1 MLIIYFSLPLL
12 FLYSVPVS
20 SNYLLNNG
28 FETPDINIIL
38 ATLGYCTSWTGNN
51 FELKGPGYS
60 TLGFD
65 QFIELQVFFSNGHI
79 SQLVSLPQDGLYNFS
94 FYVKGTTLLNSNVM
108 QIIWNG

>member
-1 MLIIYFSLPLL
+1 MLTHYLFVLAVFLL
-12 FLYSVPVS
+12 FLPNCY

-28 FETPDINIIL
+28 FELPDINIIL
-38 ATLGYCTSWTGNN
+38 VTLNYCTNWTGDN

-65 QFIELQVFFSNGHI
+65 QFIELQKLLANGHI

-94 FYVKGTTLLNSNVM
+94 FLAKGTTNQNSTIM
-108 QIIWNG
+108 